1 MLEIGTVVFR
11 SSFSILG
18 ETNAFGSTWVKPNS
32 LALAT
37 NPAMWLNL
45 PLAHMVERETSG
57 NLLPQ
62 LVASL
67 KSTLGS
73 RLTLFEA
80 GVYVPKQTYPL
91 TLTECSSGKE
101 MGPSCSC
108 PAINVSVLIRASSSE
123 Y

>member
-57 NLLPQ
+57 NLLPLARGKFEVLLWAHDLRCLK
-62 LVASL
+62 LVFM
-67 KSTLGS
+67 S
-73 RLTLFEA
+73 R
-80 GVYVPKQTYPL
+80 
-91 TLTECSSGKE
+91 
-101 MGPSCSC
+101 
-108 PAINVSVLIRASSSE
+108 NRLIP
-123 Y
+123 